1 MIGLFDSGC
10 GGLTIYDALRRV
22 FPQRSFLYLGDHA
35 KAPYGE
41 RPADEIRDLTQASV
55 ERLFGAGCDLV
66 ILACNTASANAL
78 RPLQQ
83 NWLMQTY
90 PARRILGVLV
100 PMVEAITGMP
110 WMDDPVHRPAAPART
125 VAVFA
130 TSRTVSSNAY
140 PAEIAK
146 RAPEVRVVQQ
156 ACPALVDLI
165 ENRAPREAL
174 REAVQG
180 YVAAMMAQLAG
191 RRLDAVMLGCTHYPL
206 VADLFVEALP
216 DSVEVLSQP
225 ELVARSLAHYL
236 ERHPEF
242 DDQDGLPTRFLTT
255 GDAPYV
261 SAVSSL
267 FLGREALFSQV
278 HRDGGGDVL
287 R

>member
-1 MIGLFDSGC
+1 MIGIFDSGC
-10 GGLTIYDALRRV
+10 GGLTVYDALRRA

-41 RPADEIRDLTQASV
+41 RTPDEIRALTRGSV
-55 ERLFGAGCDLV
+55 ERLFGMGCQLV

-78 RPLQQ
+78 RHLQQ
-83 NWLMQTY
+83 TWLPEAY
-90 PARRILGVLV
+90 PERRILGVLV

-110 WMDDPVHRPAAPART
+110 WMAEPEERPAAPART

-140 PAEIAK
+140 PIEIAK

-165 ENRAPREAL
+165 EARAPREEL
-174 REAVQG
+174 RAAVRG
-180 YVAAMMAQLAG
+180 YVEAMTTQLG
-191 RRLDAVMLGCTHYPL
+191 GKRPDAVMLGCTHYPL
-206 VADLFVEALP
+206 VADLFAEALP
-216 DSVEVLSQP
+216 QGVEVLSQP
-225 ELVARSLAHYL
+225 EMVARSLAHYL

-242 DDQDGLPTRFLTT
+242 DDAEGLPTRFLTT
-255 GDAPYV
+255 GDAAHV

-267 FLGREALFSQV
+267 FLGREALFGQV
-278 HRDGGGDVL
+278 DADRGGDVL
-287 R
+287 G

>member
-10 GGLTIYDALRRV
+10 GGLTIYGALRRA

-41 RPADEIRDLTQASV
+41 RSPEEIRALTKVSV
-55 ERLFGAGCDLV
+55 ERLFGLGCRLV

-78 RPLQQ
+78 RHLQQ
-83 NWLMQTY
+83 NWLPGAY
-90 PARRILGVLV
+90 PDRRILGVLV

-110 WMDDPVHRPAAPART
+110 WMADPAERPSAPART

-140 PAEIAK
+140 PVEIAK

-174 REAVQG
+174 RSAVKS
-180 YVAAMMAQLAG
+180 YAEAMMSQLDG
-191 RRLDAVMLGCTHYPL
+191 KRPDAVMLGCTHYPL
-206 VADLFVEALP
+206 VADLFAEALP
-216 DSVEVLSQP
+216 DGAELLSQP

-236 ERHPEF
+236 QRHPEF
-242 DDQDGLPTRFLTT
+242 DDEEGLPTRFLTT
-255 GDAPYV
+255 GDAAHV

-267 FLGREALFSQV
+267 FLGREAAFRQV
-278 HRDGGGDVL
+278 QDGSRGHVL
-287 R
+287 G

>member
-10 GGLTIYDALRRV
+10 GGLTIYAALRRA

-41 RPADEIRDLTQASV
+41 RAPDEIRALTREAV
-55 ERLFGAGCDLV
+55 ERLFALGCDLV

-78 RPLQQ
+78 RHLQQ
-83 NWLMQTY
+83 SWLPQAH
-90 PARRILGVLV
+90 PQKRILGVLV

-110 WMDDPVHRPAAPART
+110 WMAVPEERPAKPART

-140 PAEIAK
+140 PVEIAK

-165 ENRAPREAL
+165 ESRAPREAL
-174 REAVQG
+174 GAAVRG
-180 YVAAMMAQLAG
+180 YAEAMMAQLEG
-191 RRLDAVMLGCTHYPL
+191 KRPDAVMLGCTHYPL
-206 VADLFVEALP
+206 VADLFAEALP
-216 DSVEVLSQP
+216 DSVEILSQP
-225 ELVARSLAHYL
+225 ELVARSLTHYL

-242 DDQDGLPTRFLTT
+242 DDRDGLPTRFLTT
-255 GDAPYV
+255 GDAAHV

-267 FLGREALFSQV
+267 FLGRDALFSQM
-278 HRDGGGDVL
+278 HADRGSNILG
-287 R
+287 

>member
-1 MIGLFDSGC
+1 MIGVFDSGC
-10 GGLTIYDALRRV
+10 GGLTVYDALRRA

-35 KAPYGE
+35 HAPYGE
-41 RPADEIRDLTQASV
+41 RTPDEIRALTKQSV
-55 ERLFGAGCDLV
+55 ERLFDLGCRLV

-78 RPLQQ
+78 RHLQQ
-83 NWLMQTY
+83 SWLPDAY
-90 PARRILGVLV
+90 PERRVLGVLV

-110 WMDDPVHRPAAPART
+110 WMAEPEERPAAPART

-140 PAEIAK
+140 PIEIAK

-165 ENRAPREAL
+165 ESRAPREAL
-174 REAVQG
+174 QKAVRG
-180 YVAAMMAQLAG
+180 YAEAMMEQLKG
-191 RRLDAVMLGCTHYPL
+191 QRPDAVMLGCTHYPL
-206 VADLFVEALP
+206 VADLFAEALP

-225 ELVARSLAHYL
+225 ELAARSLAHYL
-236 ERHPEF
+236 QRHPEF

-255 GDAPYV
+255 GDPAHV

-267 FLGREALFSQV
+267 FLGSEARFSQMDAD
-278 HRDGGGDVL
+278 RGGDVL
-287 R
+287 G

>member
-1 MIGLFDSGC
+1 M
-10 GGLTIYDALRRV
+10 TVYDALRRA

-41 RPADEIRDLTQASV
+41 RAPDEIRALTKESV
-55 ERLFGAGCDLV
+55 ERLFGMGCHLV

-78 RPLQQ
+78 RHLQQ
-83 NWLMQTY
+83 TWLPQAY
-90 PARRILGVLV
+90 PQRRILGVLV

-110 WMDDPVHRPAAPART
+110 WMAEPEARPAATART

-140 PAEIAK
+140 PIEIAK

-156 ACPALVDLI
+156 ACPRLVDLI
-165 ENRAPREAL
+165 ETRAPREAL
-174 REAVQG
+174 RVAVRS
-180 YVAAMMAQLAG
+180 YAEAMMAQLEG
-191 RRLDAVMLGCTHYPL
+191 RRPDAVMLGCTHYPL
-206 VADLFVEALP
+206 VADLFAEALP

-242 DDQDGLPTRFLTT
+242 DDRNGLPTRFLTT
-255 GDAPYV
+255 GDAAHV

-278 HRDGGGDVL
+278 HADGGGDVL
-287 R
+287 G

>member
-1 MIGLFDSGC
+1 MIGIFDSGC
-10 GGLTIYDALRRV
+10 GGLTVYDALRRA
-22 FPQRSFLYLGDHA
+22 FPLRSFLYLGDHA

-41 RPADEIRDLTQASV
+41 RTPDEIRALTKESV
-55 ERLFGAGCDLV
+55 ERLFGMGCRLV

-78 RPLQQ
+78 RHLQQ
-83 NWLMQTY
+83 NWLPGAY
-90 PARRILGVLV
+90 PERRILGVLV

-110 WMDDPVHRPAAPART
+110 WMAEPAVRPAAPART

-140 PAEIAK
+140 PIEIAK

-165 ENRAPREAL
+165 ESRAPRKKL
-174 REAVQG
+174 RAAVKS
-180 YVAAMMAQLAG
+180 YAEAMMAQLEG
-191 RRLDAVMLGCTHYPL
+191 KRPDAVMLGCTHYPL
-206 VADLFVEALP
+206 VADLFAEMLP
-216 DSVEVLSQP
+216 DSVELLSQP

-242 DDQDGLPTRFLTT
+242 DDQEGQPTRFLTT
-255 GDAPYV
+255 GDAEHV

-267 FLGREALFSQV
+267 FLGREARFSQM
-278 HRDGGGDVL
+278 HADRGGDVL
-287 R
+287 G

>member
-41 RPADEIRDLTQASV
+41 RAPEEIRELTKQSV
-55 ERLFGAGCDLV
+55 EHLFGLGCDLV

-78 RPLQQ
+78 RYLQQ
-83 NWLMQTY
+83 NWLMEAH
-90 PARRILGVLV
+90 PSRRILGVLV

-110 WMDDPVHRPAAPART
+110 WMDDPAHRPAAPART

-140 PAEIAK
+140 PVEIAK

-165 ENRAPREAL
+165 ESRAPREAV
-174 REAVQG
+174 RAAVQG
-180 YVAAMMAQLAG
+180 YVSAMMAQLDG
-191 RRLDAVMLGCTHYPL
+191 KRPDAVMLGCTHYPL
-206 VADLFVEALP
+206 VADLFAEALP

-225 ELVARSLAHYL
+225 DLVARSLAHYL

-242 DDQDGLPTRFLTT
+242 DDRNGLPTRFFTT
-255 GDAPYV
+255 GDAGHV

-267 FLGREALFSQV
+267 FLGRDALFSQMQA
-278 HRDGGGDVL
+278 D
-287 R
+287 

>member
-1 MIGLFDSGC
+1 
-10 GGLTIYDALRRV
+10 LTVYDALRQA

-41 RPADEIRDLTQASV
+41 RSPDEIRALTRESV
-55 ERLFGAGCDLV
+55 ERLFGLGCRLV

-78 RPLQQ
+78 RHLQQ
-83 NWLMQTY
+83 TWLPDAY
-90 PARRILGVLV
+90 PERRILGVLV

-110 WMDDPVHRPAAPART
+110 WMADPTHRPAAPAKT

-140 PAEIAK
+140 PIEIAK

-165 ENRAPREAL
+165 EGKAPREAL
-174 REAVQG
+174 REAVIE
-180 YVAAMMAQLAG
+180 YVGQMMEQLNG
-191 RRLDAVMLGCTHYPL
+191 RLPDAVMLGCTHYPL
-206 VADLFVEALP
+206 VADLFADALP
-216 DSVEVLSQP
+216 PGVEVLSQP

-242 DDQDGLPTRFLTT
+242 DTPGNATRFLTT
-255 GDAPYV
+255 GNVDRV

-267 FLGREALFSQV
+267 FLGYAVRFEPCS
-278 HRDGGGDVL
+278 
-287 R
+287 

>member
-10 GGLTIYDALRRV
+10 GGLTIYDALRRA

-41 RPADEIRDLTQASV
+41 RSPGEIRELTRQSV
-55 ERLFGAGCDLV
+55 ERLFSFGCDLV

-78 RPLQQ
+78 RHLQQ
-83 NWLMQTY
+83 NWLRQAY
-90 PARRILGVLV
+90 PERRILGVLV

-110 WMDDPVHRPAAPART
+110 WMEDHAQRPVAPART

-140 PAEIAK
+140 PVEIAK

-156 ACPALVDLI
+156 ACPALVELI
-165 ENRAPREAL
+165 ESRAPREAL
-174 REAVQG
+174 RSAVRG
-180 YVAAMMAQLAG
+180 YGEAMMSQLEG
-191 RRLDAVMLGCTHYPL
+191 KRPDAVMLGCTHYPL
-206 VADLFVEALP
+206 VADLFAEALP
-216 DSVEVLSQP
+216 DGIELLSQP

-242 DDQDGLPTRFLTT
+242 DNCDGLPTRFLTT
-255 GDAPYV
+255 GDPVHV

-267 FLGREALFSQV
+267 FLGYEVGFTASPP
-278 HRDGGGDVL
+278 G
-287 R
+287 